1 MIHPPLWSSLTLEF
15 DAPPPSA
22 GHHHGLHV
30 PPLSSAEPDDGACPI
45 TRLRASGFCRFDSY
59 AAHRFR
65 QIKRYR
71 AAECGLSRD
80 RTTERIAPGAVR
92 CDGCGRVAR
101 RRERCRRWCRHC
113 PPASPPAGRDAAR
126 PPQPRRR
133 RARRAARAG
142 VGPGGAHRSVGAV
155 DPDRARGHGR
165 TLWVS
170 TVWSTKPAGWAWSRT
185 PPSEAATR
193 C

>member
-45 TRLRASGFCRFDSY
+45 TRLRASGFCRFESY

-65 QIKRYR
+65 QVKRCR

-80 RTTERIAPGAVR
+80 RTTESIAPRRFDVMAVA
-92 CDGCGRVAR
+92 GSLGGVSALSTLVQ
-101 RRERCRRWCRHC
+101 
-113 PPASPPAGRDAAR
+113 ALPAGFPTR
-126 PPQPRRR
+126 
-133 RARRAARAG
+133 
-142 VGPGGAHRSVGAV
+142 
-155 DPDRARGHGR
+155 
-165 TLWVS
+165 
-170 TVWSTKPAGWAWSRT
+170 WS
-185 PPSEAATR
+185 
-193 C
+193 